1 MTNPKGPYL
10 LAFTCLLLVFSACGQ
25 NDSLWRP
32 VQNDSMRLV
41 TANEL
46 SSTDTMVH
54 SPKTALLRSL
64 AVPGLGQAY
73 NKKYWKIPIIYAA
86 LGTSVYFIIDNNRQ
100 YNEFKQAYIDRQ
112 DGIEDDYPQYTDDN
126 LITLIDFYRRNRDFS
141 VILTAGIYMINLLDA
156 MVDAHL
162 YEFDVSDELSIKV
175 SPHVQFTPQ
184 SGYNPSVGFTLKF

>member
-1 MTNPKGPYL
+1 MTYPKGVYL
-10 LAFTCLLLVFSACGQ
+10 LAITCLLTVFSAYGQ
-25 NDSLWRP
+25 TDTTWRAVQDDSLR
-32 VQNDSMRLV
+32 MV
-41 TANEL
+41 TAREL
-46 SSTDTMVH
+46 SSTDTLFH

-64 AVPGLGQAY
+64 VVPGLGQAY

-100 YNEFKQAYIDRQ
+100 YNEYKQAYIDRSN
-112 DGIEDDYPQYTDDN
+112 GLEDDYPQYTDDN

-141 VILTAGIYMINLLDA
+141 VILTAGIYMINVLDA

-184 SGYNPSVGFTLKF
+184 SGYNPAVGFTLKF

>member
-1 MTNPKGPYL
+1 
-10 LAFTCLLLVFSACGQ
+10 
-25 NDSLWRP
+25 
-32 VQNDSMRLV
+32 MRLV